1 MFHNTCIVKRLK
13 SNFPDGRSCSVCV
26 PEGGYFSIFTLGTN
40 AMKTHQVTIKDI
52 ARELGISPSTV
63 SRALKDH
70 PDISPSTKTQ
80 VRELVEKLKYK
91 PNAVALSL
99 RSRKSYTIAIIVPQ
113 IVHHFFASV
122 ISGIEEVAQKA
133 GYNVMIFQSNESYDR
148 EVAIT
153 QSLVSN
159 QADGLLVSI
168 SKTSRK
174 FGHLKELMNGGM
186 PLVFFDRACEEL
198 EADRVIVDDFNGAF
212 NAVEHLI
219 RTGCRRIAHFSAP
232 QHLQIGYQ
240 RKRGY
245 ISALEKHGIKP
256 DDSLMIKCDTHE
268 EALEATP
275 EIMRMPDPPDAI
287 FAVNDMTATGVM
299 KVLKQMRFRIP
310 EDVSVIGFTDGLV
323 ATVADP
329 PLTTVSQHGFEM
341 GRKATEMLLKRIDAL
356 EEDYPALTEVIP
368 TELVIRGTTRSL
380 S

>member
-1 MFHNTCIVKRLK
+1 MK
-13 SNFPDGRSCSVCV
+13 S
-26 PEGGYFSIFTLGTN
+26 
-40 AMKTHQVTIKDI
+40 HQVTIKDI

-70 PDISPSTKTQ
+70 PDISPSTKSQ
-80 VRELVEKLKYK
+80 VRELVEKLKYR

-113 IVHHFFASV
+113 IVHHFFSSV
-122 ISGIEEVAQKA
+122 ISGIEEVAQAA

-168 SKTSRK
+168 SKTSRQ
-174 FGHLKELMNGGM
+174 FAHFRELMNEGL

-198 EADRVIVDDFNGAF
+198 DADRVIVDDFTGAF
-212 NAVEHLI
+212 NAVEYLI
-219 RTGCRRIAHFSAP
+219 QTGCRRIAHFSAP

-245 ISALEKHGIKP
+245 ISALEKHGIEP
-256 DDSLMIKCDTHE
+256 DESLMVKCDTHE
-268 EALEATP
+268 LALEITP
-275 EIMRMPDPPDAI
+275 GIMRLSQPPDAI
-287 FAVNDMTATGVM
+287 FAVNDMTATGVLR
-299 KVLKQMRFRIP
+299 VLKQMRFRIP

-323 ATVADP
+323 ATVTDP
-329 PLTTVSQHGFEM
+329 PLTTVSQHGFDM
-341 GRKATEMLLKRIDAL
+341 GKKAAEMLLKRIDAL
-356 EEDYPALTEVIP
+356 EEDYPAITEVIP
-368 TELVIRGTTRSL
+368 TELVVRETTRPL

>member
-1 MFHNTCIVKRLK
+1 
-13 SNFPDGRSCSVCV
+13 
-26 PEGGYFSIFTLGTN
+26 
-40 AMKTHQVTIKDI
+40 MKTHQVTIKDI

-70 PDISPSTKTQ
+70 PDISPSTKSQ

-99 RSRKSYTIAIIVPQ
+99 RSRKSHTIAIIVPQ

-122 ISGIEEVAQKA
+122 ISGIEEVAQEA
-133 GYNVMIFQSNESYDR
+133 GYNVMIFQSNESYER

-245 ISALEKHGIKP
+245 ISALEKHGIEPVGFWTTYIGESNQDLFYLLKW
-256 DDSLMIKCDTHE
+256 DSLGEREKRWNTFQADREWLDKRAETEKNGPLVTSFSNSILTPTDFS
-268 EALEATP
+268 AL
-275 EIMRMPDPPDAI
+275 
-287 FAVNDMTATGVM
+287 
-299 KVLKQMRFRIP
+299 K
-310 EDVSVIGFTDGLV
+310 
-323 ATVADP
+323 
-329 PLTTVSQHGFEM
+329 
-341 GRKATEMLLKRIDAL
+341 
-356 EEDYPALTEVIP
+356 
-368 TELVIRGTTRSL
+368 
-380 S
+380 